1 MSSIFDSF
9 FATLGIGGASAVIRA
24 LVIFIICFIVIK
36 ILWRVVSRLLDRSK
50 RIDATLKGFI
60 STVLHIVLWALAGI
74 IVADAL
80 GINTAS
86 LVAVVSVAGLA
97 LSLSVQNIMAN
108 VFSGVTLLF
117 TRPFKAGDFVEIAA
131 NTGTIRSIGLF
142 YTVIVT
148 LDNRVITVPN
158 GDVTAASIINYSH
171 EPLRRVDMTFS
182 ASYDDSTEAV
192 RNAIMDAIRAD
203 AKILTD
209 PAPFVAVSKY
219 GDNSVEYVVRLWCD
233 NADYWDV
240 YFGMNERVRE
250 SFAANGVSMSY
261 PHLNVH
267 MVQ

>member
-1 MSSIFDSF
+1 MSSVFDSL

-24 LVIFIICFIVIK
+24 IVIFIICFVVIK
-36 ILWRVVSRLLDRSK
+36 ILWRVVSRLLDRSRK
-50 RIDATLKGFI
+50 IDATLKGFI
-60 STVLHIVLWALAGI
+60 STALHIALWALAGI

-108 VFSGVTLLF
+108 IFSGVTLLF
-117 TRPFKAGDFVEIAA
+117 TRPFKAGDFVEIGAIS
-131 NTGTIRSIGLF
+131 GTIRSIGLF
-142 YTVIVT
+142 YTVIT
-148 LDNRVITVPN
+148 TGDNRVVTVPN

-182 ASYDDSTEAV
+182 ASYDDSTESV
-192 RNAIMDAIRAD
+192 RKAIMDAVRAD
-203 AKILTD
+203 GRILTD

-219 GDNSVEYVVRLWCD
+219 GDNSVEYVVRLWCN

-250 SFAANGVSMSY
+250 CFAAAGVGMSY

-267 MVQ
+267 VVQ

>member
-1 MSSIFDSF
+1 MARGKTARLVVHTEAEQNNVGIFGKNVGF
-9 FATLGIGGASAVIRA
+9 EAGSAV
-24 LVIFIICFIVIK
+24 
-36 ILWRVVSRLLDRSK
+36 
-50 RIDATLKGFI
+50 GG
-60 STVLHIVLWALAGI
+60 H
-74 IVADAL
+74 
-80 GINTAS
+80 
-86 LVAVVSVAGLA
+86 
-97 LSLSVQNIMAN
+97 
-108 VFSGVTLLF
+108 
-117 TRPFKAGDFVEIAA
+117 IAA

-192 RNAIMDAIRAD
+192 RNAIMDAVRAD